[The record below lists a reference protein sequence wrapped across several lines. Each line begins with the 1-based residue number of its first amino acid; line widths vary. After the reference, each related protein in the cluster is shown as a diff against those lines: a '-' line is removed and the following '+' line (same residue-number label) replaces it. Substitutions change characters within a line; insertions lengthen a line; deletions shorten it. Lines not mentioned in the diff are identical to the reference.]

1 MFQIIDVAC
10 PFDTRI
16 AEKEREKIDY
26 YLGLKSG
33 IQKMWNWKN
42 VSVVPIVIGALGAVT
57 KELDVAK
64 ELELLQKACN
74 IVDPSY
80 KSLF

>member
-1 MFQIIDVAC
+1 
-10 PFDTRI
+10 
-16 AEKEREKIDY
+16 
-26 YLGLKSG
+26 
-33 IQKMWNWKN
+33 MWNWKN

-80 KSLF
+80 K

>member
-1 MFQIIDVAC
+1 
-10 PFDTRI
+10 
-16 AEKEREKIDY
+16 
-26 YLGLKSG
+26 
-33 IQKMWNWKN
+33 MWNWKN

-57 KELDVAK
+57 KELDIAK

>member
-1 MFQIIDVAC
+1 
-10 PFDTRI
+10 
-16 AEKEREKIDY
+16 
-26 YLGLKSG
+26 
-33 IQKMWNWKN
+33 MWNWKN

-74 IVDPSY
+74 IVDLSY